1 MNNMGHSPT
10 LEELVNEAQQALQRG
25 DQAHAHACYTVAT
38 QLSPA
43 DQDLWWQRAETA
55 NDSSEATRCLEQ
67 ILRIDP
73 ENARARERLLISR
86 LSSLQE
92 EAKVSTDPSATKTS
106 LLDRLFGFNSPIPNW
121 RMWIAL
127 SILVFCTICG
137 LAIGLTGLLV
147 SPSLQ
152 QDVAASEVLDTP
164 TLVVLQLPQTWTP
177 EPTKTLAVMPTF
189 TPTPVWKTSKSVTIR
204 SGPGTSYSSLG
215 VLPQGSLVKVTGRA
229 ADGKFLQ
236 IEYAA
241 GKIGWIAAEFV
252 DLSKADFSPVPIL
265 AAAPTIASAPKPAA
279 RPTAKPTDTPVP
291 QFDFVLGRGVE
302 YVADCSRPWKAVGTV
317 YDSQSGGQRLNGLYV
332 RIWAFNQIQGTVTTG
347 SGNWNM
353 PGYWEWSFNR
363 SSDVVGQVALVNQDG
378 GLRSQPVGF
387 HLTAN
392 CDGSDAANQ
401 VVIDMVGKR

>member
-1 MNNMGHSPT
+1 MGYTPT
-10 LEELVNEAQQALQRG
+10 LTELVNEAQQALQRG

-43 DQDLWWQRAETA
+43 DEDLWWQRAETVS
-55 NDSSEATRCLEQ
+55 DPLEATQCLEQ
-67 ILRIDP
+67 ILKINP

-92 EAKVSTDPSATKTS
+92 EAKVSTDPAATKTP
-106 LLDRLFGFNSPIPNW
+106 LLDRLFGFNSPISNW

-137 LAIGLTGLLV
+137 LAAGLTGLLA
-147 SPSLQ
+147 SPSLEQ
-152 QDVAASEVLDTP
+152 GVAASELLDTP

-189 TPTPVWKTSKSVTIR
+189 TPTPVWKTIKSVTIR
-204 SGPGTSYSSLG
+204 SGPGTNYGSLG
-215 VLPQGSLVKVTGRA
+215 VLPQDSLLKVTGRA

-236 IEYAA
+236 IEYTA

-252 DLSKADFSPVPIL
+252 DLSKADLSAVPMI
-265 AAAPTIASAPKPAA
+265 AAAPSIASAPKPAA
-279 RPTAKPTDTPVP
+279 RPTVKPTDTPVP

-302 YVADCSRPWKAVGTV
+302 YIADCSRPWKVMGTI
-317 YDSQSGGQRLNGLYV
+317 YDSQSGYQRLNGVYV
-332 RIWAFNQIQGTVTTG
+332 RIWAYNQVQGTVTSG
-347 SGNWNM
+347 SGNLNM

-363 SSDVVGQVALVNQDG
+363 SSDVVGQVAIVNQDG
-378 GLRSQPVGF
+378 SWRSQPIGF

-392 CDGSDAANQ
+392 CDGSGAVNQ
-401 VVIDMVGKR
+401 MVIDMVGKR